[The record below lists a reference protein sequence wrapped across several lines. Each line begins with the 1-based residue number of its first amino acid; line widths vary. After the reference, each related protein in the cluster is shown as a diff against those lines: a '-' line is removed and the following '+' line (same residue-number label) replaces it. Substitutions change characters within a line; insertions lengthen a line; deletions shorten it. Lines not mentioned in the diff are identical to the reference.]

1 MLHRKLE
8 YSAYKLSEHCNLL
21 RSPALLWA
29 GDKQRA
35 VLVFSPVNRQ
45 VCFTASELKALVD
58 KGLGQNRPTANS
70 SFNVSSTACKPAIFD
85 DEDANKKPTNESKG
99 WHSFNSGWLGYFSYE
114 AGQALVTAT
123 NSNTAA
129 PLAEFFE
136 YAFSI
141 QLDFKTDTCELVYRP
156 EVDVTEVI
164 RQLAALINAQ
174 LDTQP
179 DTQPE
184 TQPKAQSEAQLNVQ
198 PLQQWSPAWNAN
210 EYQQAFNQVQAYLN
224 AGDCYQVNLAMP
236 FSNTADMRNHSPLP
250 LLRSF
255 NPAFG
260 GYLKTDYL
268 SLYSVSPERF
278 ICIDGQRM
286 ETRPIKGTAA
296 RGASTE
302 EDEANK
308 AWLSASEK
316 NQAENL
322 MIVDLLRNDLSR
334 YALPHSV
341 KVEKLFAIETHAN
354 VHHMVST
361 ISAQKRPEISTA
373 EVIINALPGG
383 SITGAPKK
391 RAMEIIDEL
400 EAGARGPYCGVMGFF
415 DDSGFVDFNILIR
428 TVVAKET
435 GAQCWAGGGVVLDST
450 CEEEWQELHVKVA
463 RILEQFGEA

>member
-1 MLHRKLE
+1 MLHRKLN
-8 YSAYKLSEHCNLL
+8 YSAYKLSELCHLL
-21 RSPALLWA
+21 PSPALLWA
-29 GDKQRA
+29 GDKQQA
-35 VLVFSPVNRQ
+35 VLAFNPINRML
-45 VCFTASELKALVD
+45 CFTITDLQALVD
-58 KGLGQNRPTANS
+58 QGLAPSNITHNNS
-70 SFNVSSTACKPAIFD
+70 NSFNTENNQSTKNA
-85 DEDANKKPTNESKG
+85 SKG
-99 WHSFNSGWLGYFSYE
+99 WQSFKTGWLGYFSYE
-114 AGQALVTAT
+114 AGHALVTVT
-123 NSNTAA
+123 NRNTDA

-141 QLDFKTDTCELVYRP
+141 QLDFSTDSCELVHRS
-156 EVDVTEVI
+156 EVKVSEVI
-164 RQLAALINAQ
+164 AQ
-174 LDTQP
+174 LDALLSS
-179 DTQPE
+179 DFH
-184 TQPKAQSEAQLNVQ
+184 SNNNQLNQ
-198 PLQQWSPAWNAN
+198 SLPTAKPALKQWSPAWSA
-210 EYQQAFNQVQAYLN
+210 EQYEHAFNKVQGYLN

-250 LLRSF
+250 LLRNF

-278 ICIDGQRM
+278 ICIDGDRI
-286 ETRPIKGTAA
+286 ETRPIKGTVA
-296 RGASTE
+296 RGATTA
-302 EDEANK
+302 EDEVNK
-308 AWLSASEK
+308 AWLAGSKK

-341 KVEKLFAIETHAN
+341 KVEKLFNIETHAN

-361 ISAQKRPEISTA
+361 ISAIKRPDISTA
-373 EVIINALPGG
+373 KVIINALPGG

-400 EAGARGPYCGVMGFF
+400 EAGVRGPYCGVMGFF

-463 RILEQFGEA
+463 RILEQFGEG